1 LQGLPFSVQASK
13 MKILRRMAGDRLKMA
28 LSAQEDY
35 PEFQAW
41 RESDDIVE
49 GILAFVE
56 KRKPV
61 WKGQ

>member
-1 LQGLPFSVQASK
+1 MTV
-13 MKILRRMAGDRLKMA
+13 LRGMVEDSLGTA